1 MLTLDEIKRY
11 YRVKK
16 FTFNVNRKGKPV
28 AQTVHCV
35 PNALHERYS
44 FAPFDR
50 LKLKTGQGTLIT
62 YENEFLIL
70 EDTAAGLLAIAI
82 NVPPLTAKDHGI
94 EKLENDGFVH
104 PALIPAIKIFDV
116 RKPFFG
122 YEGFKYFS
130 SEWLP
135 YERTLGDLLNPSNIL
150 DIHHYR
156 ASLEAAILMYAS
168 AAEKTQDW
176 PARTIFRFRQL
187 QLRTKLRELDS
198 SPLIEADVQQQD
210 QLEAEVIKLFL
221 QYIDPLEFFA
231 YIHLKATLSVA
242 EIKMMETKLDAL
254 DDDLKRRLGNETSNG
269 KLRESIFS
277 RLYTFGGQTTNLTY
291 LDFLLREQQFVLAY
305 DWLERQNDK
314 PKTDEGQKFVDFY
327 AALENLQCRR
337 YPQKFYSY
345 QWLSALPESPSD
357 LDIFSH
363 AEYLFFNVLDNNL
376 AQGYL
381 TRAEALYK
389 QVSNSNRVLF
399 LLARIRLLHIR
410 TLTRPMSDEVLHL
423 QRYKAELLKELSK
436 LASPAAFDELLR
448 IYRRKE
454 TSPEV
459 RSKILDTFWGNIEK
473 LGSLKEEVIELL
485 LDRKYTPTEDIAD
498 FTTRC
503 LHVTETLAPQVQ
515 SRLKQKLLQNY
526 SSNRVSVAHQFYV
539 EKNWDEALRWANF
552 IMQANEDSSTDSL
565 TAAALEP
572 YALISEDVSTEN
584 DLIRNR
590 LRYYLFRHAVA
601 SDDVETADYYYKGID
616 NKILDTGSLPGFM
629 TLESDFKNLKYRHLY
644 TLAKDLES
652 ELKRWLTIRS
662 FEYFELFL
670 QFQQLFA
677 KFELPT
683 TDNCG
688 VQLEEFEYALK
699 GIIGSRWKNIQNTR
713 NSYIYDNMTG
723 LNQKFAVLASAI
735 DRDRRYHILMPTLRD
750 DDHNIAIKD
759 LEFGQFILTPDK
771 KQFIH
776 LGNLISNMVLRINNG
791 ECNRP
796 VFPYPLAYYNHITEV
811 MDVTEE
817 LLTEDE
823 VKALSLLVPQAP
835 SFLTLAKNR
844 LAAKKMTALGAF
856 QELRA
861 ALSRGDI
868 SDGKYHFDDNAGADS
883 MTAVGN
889 FKCWFEA
896 LQPDQ
901 RLIIEQLPR
910 FNEIK
915 TRLFKSLEKVVA
927 EAEREKT
934 GVRSL
939 NQNTNDCINLIGDIV
954 DSFINTNRERL
965 NAITSGTGF
974 VADAEWEA
982 ECHRFI
988 SSVGSPRILPPPP
1001 DLPPTKD
1008 SRENPTLSTAFTMA
1022 IFLRKAINRND
1033 SPDVYR
1039 QIDGDLQSLLANY
1052 AVMECFKFRHNLM
1065 QLKTRLMATRVTGMP
1080 ARKQYYERK
1089 CSSSDKNIFLSIVQ
1103 HKAFRKNNN
1112 DIFHSL
1118 LNDNEGSTYYSL
1130 KDGVVHCHIA
1140 VGSRENRTTLDC
1152 EIFVDYTR
1160 PKTPVYIMVDEKT
1173 PIYFSNLD
1181 QAATE
1186 YKLNLMLN
1194 KSSLA
1199 PTFNSFQ
1206 KTINSPEN
1214 AFELKSRL
1222 LDLRTALVNEAYSGK
1237 ATAEDNVEKV
1247 VSGMNT
1253 MIVGMHQTKDSAIKS
1268 LYYENCKKELTSVTA
1283 FDSPLGKAIRPVLTM
1298 VAAIVIGVVIGALI
1312 GVALGAFTG
1321 PGAVA
1326 TGLAGAIKGGLL
1338 GAKAGVGVGAG
1349 YEIYNT
1355 LSFWGKPKIEQSVIA
1370 ACEAAKESSHIAVS
1384 A

>member
-1 MLTLDEIKRY
+1 M
-11 YRVKK
+11 
-16 FTFNVNRKGKPV
+16 NRKGKPV
-28 AQTVHCV
+28 AETVHCV
-35 PNALHERYS
+35 PNALHERYG

-70 EDTAAGLLAIAI
+70 EDKAVGPMAIAI
-82 NVPPLTAKDHGI
+82 DVPPLTAKNHGI

-156 ASLEAAILMYAS
+156 ASLEAAIQMYAS

-242 EIKMMETKLDAL
+242 EIKMMETKLDTL
-254 DDDLKRRLGNETSNG
+254 DDDLKRRLGNETSNR
-269 KLRESIFS
+269 KLRESIFT
-277 RLYTFGGQTTNLTY
+277 RLYTFGGQATNLTY
-291 LDFLLREQQFVLAY
+291 LDFLLTEQQFVLAY
-305 DWLERQNDK
+305 DWFERQNDK

-327 AALENLQCRR
+327 AALENLQCRK

-363 AEYLFFNVLDNNL
+363 AEYLFFNALDNNL
-376 AQGYL
+376 AQDYL
-381 TRAEALYK
+381 NRAEALYK
-389 QVSNSNRVLF
+389 QVSNNNRILF
-399 LLARIRLLHIR
+399 LLAKIRLLHIR
-410 TLTRPMSDEVLHL
+410 ALTRPISDELLHL
-423 QRYKAELLKELSK
+423 QRYKAELLRELCK
-436 LASPAAFDELLR
+436 LASPAAFNELLR
-448 IYRRKE
+448 IYRRQE
-454 TSPEV
+454 TPPEV
-459 RSKILDTFWGNIEK
+459 RSKILDNLWANIEK
-473 LGSLKEEVIELL
+473 LGSLQAEVIELL
-485 LDRKYTPTEDIAD
+485 LDRKYTPTEDIAE

-503 LHVTETLAPQVQ
+503 LNVVATLHPQVQ
-515 SRLKQKLLQNY
+515 PPLTQKLLQNY

-539 EKNWDEALRWANF
+539 EKNWNEALRWANF
-552 IMQANEDSSTDSL
+552 ILQANEDSSTDSL

-572 YALISEDVSTEN
+572 YALISEDVSIAN

-590 LRYYLFRHAVA
+590 LRYYLFRHAMA
-601 SDDVETADYYYKGID
+601 SDDVEAADYYYKSID
-616 NKILDTGSLPGFM
+616 KEIVDTGSLPGFT
-629 TLESDFKNLKYRHLY
+629 TLESDFRNLKYRHLY

-652 ELKRWLTIRS
+652 ELQKWLTMRS

-670 QFQQLFA
+670 QFQQLFV
-677 KFELPT
+677 KFEAPT

-688 VQLEEFEYALK
+688 VQLEEFEHALK
-699 GIIGSRWKNIQNTR
+699 DIVGSRWKNIHNTR

-723 LNQKFAVLASAI
+723 LNQQFSVLASAI
-735 DRDRRYHILMPTLRD
+735 DRDRRYHILMPDLRD
-750 DDHNIAIKD
+750 DDHNLALKD
-759 LEFGQFILTPDK
+759 LEFGQFILTSDK
-771 KQFIH
+771 KQFID
-776 LGNLISNMVLRINNG
+776 LKTLVSKMISRINNG
-791 ECNRP
+791 ECSRP
-796 VFPYPLAYYNHITEV
+796 VFPYPLVYYNHITKA
-811 MDVTEE
+811 MAVTEA

-823 VKALSLLVPQAP
+823 IKALAILIPELSSTSAPPVPHTSNFSA
-835 SFLTLAKNR
+835 LAKQR

-868 SDGKYHFDDNAGADS
+868 SDGKSHFDDNAGADS

-889 FKCWFEA
+889 FKCWFES

-901 RLIIEQLPR
+901 QLVIEQLPH
-910 FNEIK
+910 FYQIK
-915 TRLFKSLEKVVA
+915 TRLFKSLGQVVA
-927 EAEREKT
+927 EAEQEKR

-939 NQNTNDCINLIGDIV
+939 NQNTNDCINLIGYAL
-954 DSFINTNRERL
+954 DSLIDTHRERL
-965 NAITSGTGF
+965 SAITSGTGL

-982 ECHRFI
+982 ECHRLL
-988 SSVGSPRILPPPP
+988 SSVGNRRILPPSPA
-1001 DLPPTKD
+1001 LPPYKD
-1008 SRENPTLSTAFTMA
+1008 STENSTLSTAFSIA
-1022 IFLRKAINRND
+1022 IFLRKATNRRD
-1033 SPDVYR
+1033 SPYVYR
-1039 QIDGDLQSLLANY
+1039 QIDDELHSLLASY
-1052 AVMECFKFRHNLM
+1052 ATVECFEFKHKLM
-1065 QLKTRLMATRVTGMP
+1065 QFKTRLMATRITGIP
-1080 ARKQYYERK
+1080 ARKYYESK

-1160 PKTPVYIMVDEKT
+1160 PKTPFYIMVDEKT
-1173 PIYFSNLD
+1173 SIYFSNLD

-1237 ATAEDNVEKV
+1237 ATAGDNVEKV

-1253 MIVGMHQTKDSAIKS
+1253 MVVGMNQTKDSAIKS

-1298 VAAIVIGVVIGALI
+1298 VAAIIIGVVIGALI